1 MTIARTI
8 LRIGVSV
15 FSILLAMLTG
25 AILILLIGKDP
36 ILAYGFLF
44 RGAFGSLPS
53 IGETIVKVTPL
64 IFTGLAAVFSYQ
76 CGMLNLGI
84 EGQFIAGAI
93 AANWLSTIVLPFT
106 GAANMILSLIP
117 VCICRQDTANN
128 NNRGQCVNG
137 RIWTIDT
144 GPQLFLFWSWFPLS
158 YPCRPWMPKP
168 YKNPR
173 SQLTLPRFYLKFFH
187 DSALTLAGSGGFPV
201 SFQGGV

>member
-106 GAANMILSLIP
+106 GAANMILSLIGGMAAGAVWSAIP
-117 VCICRQDTANN
+117 GLLKALRRRWSH
-128 NNRGQCVNG
+128 NRCNDKCCPKAPGESRRRSARGSSPGGC
-137 RIWTIDT
+137 
-144 GPQLFLFWSWFPLS
+144 GP
-158 YPCRPWMPKP
+158 
-168 YKNPR
+168 PR
-173 SQLTLPRFYLKFFH
+173 SFRAYRTRSGWPPPR
-187 DSALTLAGSGGFPV
+187 
-201 SFQGGV
+201 